1 MKKYLVIGNPINHS
15 LSPKLQNWWLK
26 ENNINAT
33 YDKIVDLIKGKV
45 SKLRLLTY
53 TKLLFAIKT
62 LERAG
67 DHIENIAEE
76 IHFIVTGLHI
86 DVKRDTTDN
95 KLEDAIEESNK

>member
-1 MKKYLVIGNPINHS
+1 MNYYNTIALPGRVSAKQRLDSFNPSEYKRTRNF
-15 LSPKLQNWWLK
+15 
-26 ENNINAT
+26 
-33 YDKIVDLIKGKV
+33 IKGKV

-76 IHFIVTGLHI
+76 IHFIVTGEHI
-86 DVKRDTTDN
+86 DLKRNTTDN

>member
-1 MKKYLVIGNPINHS
+1 MSDKAKSIASKKTFG
-15 LSPKLQNWWLK
+15 QDERLK
-26 ENNINAT
+26 E
-33 YDKIVDLIKGKV
+33 V

-76 IHFIVTGLHI
+76 IHFIVTGEHI
-86 DVKRDTTDN
+86 DLKRDSSDN